1 MLDEQ
6 PRCGVVDG
14 LPGHGP
20 SGIHHR
26 EYLLGFFVLCFATVR
41 VGNFSANNGT
51 FREEGLGWPFPSVN
65 WARKKQLLNKW
76 TDASSL
82 SRTNVYFY

>member
-1 MLDEQ
+1 M
-6 PRCGVVDG
+6 GF
-14 LPGHGP
+14 
-20 SGIHHR
+20 
-26 EYLLGFFVLCFATVR
+26 LGMVPQGSTTENLFCFFVLCFAPLR

-51 FREEGLGWPFPSVN
+51 FREEGLEWPFPSVT

-76 TDASSL
+76 TDVSSL